1 MPKQKKWLIARNI
14 DIDSKVKNKAKG
26 FFFFFERE
34 GL

>member
-14 DIDSKVKNKAKG
+14 DSEVGNKAKG
-26 FFFFFERE
+26 FFFFFEKE